1 MLLVQDGK
9 LAVDDRLSKH
19 LPGIPTAWEDIKLR
33 HLLTHTSGLVREA
46 PGFDPYKVQS
56 DIDLIKSAYAV
67 PLQWKPGERYEYCNL
82 GYYIL
87 AEVIHQ
93 VSGKPWS
100 EFLNE
105 RVFTPLGMTNTRVT
119 TVADV
124 IPNRADG
131 YVWAEEKLTN
141 AENWTAVRP
150 SGAFLSTVADMAKW
164 EIALQRSQVL
174 QASSK
179 TEMWTPLVLN
189 SGEKYPYGFGWELDD
204 FPPGGYITGVPMIRH
219 EGTIPGFRAAYGRLP
234 KQNLAV
240 IVLSNLDRAALDSI
254 VAGVAVRYA
263 PEIRPAALKRW
274 EASALK

>member
-1 MLLVQDGK
+1 
-9 LAVDDRLSKH
+9 
-19 LPGIPTAWEDIKLR
+19 
-33 HLLTHTSGLVREA
+33 
-46 PGFDPYKVQS
+46 
-56 DIDLIKSAYAV
+56 
-67 PLQWKPGERYEYCNL
+67 
-82 GYYIL
+82 
-87 AEVIHQ
+87 
-93 VSGKPWS
+93 
-100 EFLNE
+100 
-105 RVFTPLGMTNTRVT
+105 MTNTRVT

-263 PEIRPAALKRW
+263 PEILPAALKRW